1 MKTLPWFGFDSIK
14 PQGELTTR
22 QRALAIAHYMQD
34 NKSLIKDD
42 KMEFKSLAQVLM
54 EFADA
59 SESHHWNSNKQQL
72 KLNLENSAHIKIYPW
87 NDDVLVKI
95 KAKDFVYDALD
106 LKELAT
112 QLNTLADVMGKRY
125 E

>member
-1 MKTLPWFGFDSIK
+1 MRTL
-14 PQGELTTR
+14 
-22 QRALAIAHYMQD
+22 
-34 NKSLIKDD
+34 
-42 KMEFKSLAQVLM
+42 
-54 EFADA
+54 A
-59 SESHHWNSNKQQL
+59 S
-72 KLNLENSAHIKIYPW
+72 HITGTVINPW

>member
-1 MKTLPWFGFDSIK
+1 
-14 PQGELTTR
+14 
-22 QRALAIAHYMQD
+22 
-34 NKSLIKDD
+34 
-42 KMEFKSLAQVLM
+42 MEFKSLPQALQ

-59 SESHHWNSNKQQL
+59 SESHQWNSNKQQL

-87 NDDVLVKI
+87 GDALVKI

-112 QLNTLADVMGKRY
+112 QLNTLADVMEKRHD
-125 E
+125 